1 MRIGD
6 WSSDVCSSDLEL
18 GGAVRRVRRVGAD
31 GGPEAVDAG
40 DVDQVAA
47 VGGHEQRQ
55 EGTAAVVDAAPADAE
70 GPLPRLALVDQE
82 DRKSVVSGTSVSG
95 RLKPGGRRTRKTKTH
110 NIITH

>member
-70 GPLPRLALVDQE
+70 GPLPRLALVDQ
-82 DRKSVVSGTSVSG
+82 DRAPPTDAGAVEHQVHVVGADGGGELVG
-95 RLKPGGRRTRKTKTH
+95 GGRT
-110 NIITH
+110 